1 MIKRTMQA
9 LTPGALSLINS
20 TSKGNTNI
28 GAIFTLKRN
37 RGNEFFTFPFD
48 LPVCLLL
55 TEVRCKL

>member
-1 MIKRTMQA
+1 MQV

-55 TEVRCKL
+55 TEFGCKL